1 MLFPLLYILE
11 LGLANFFWDH
21 VIQISIRQMDF
32 KYIFPKY
39 EKLEFFVET
48 FAPYNQILIFQEKL
62 CMSNIFFIFLILT
75 IVHTTFLLYL

>member
-1 MLFPLLYILE
+1 
-11 LGLANFFWDH
+11 LANSFWDH

-48 FAPYNQILIFQEKL
+48 FAPYNQILIFQEKA
-62 CMSNIFFIFLILT
+62 MYIQYVFYIFDTDHCAYNFSFILVLLISSKL
-75 IVHTTFLLYL
+75 VP